1 MASRHEHIE
10 EEEDAMRN
18 KVIAVGAIV
27 FIAYVIGA
35 RASRVQVKNRESVG
49 HQVVRLWNDP
59 RARKRRHK
67 AAKKAAAA
75 AEKRAKK
82 TMRQLRK

>member
-1 MASRHEHIE
+1 
-10 EEEDAMRN
+10 MRN
-18 KVIAVGAIV
+18 KLI
-27 FIAYVIGA
+27 VIGA
-35 RASRVQVKNRESVG
+35 VAVIAYAVGTRTPRVQVKNRESVG
-49 HQVVRLWNDP
+49 HQIVRLWNDP

-82 TMRQLRK
+82 TFHDLRK

>member
-1 MASRHEHIE
+1 
-10 EEEDAMRN
+10 MRN
-18 KVIAVGAIV
+18 KIIVIGAVV
-27 FIAYVIGA
+27 FVAYVIGT
-35 RASRVQVKNRESVG
+35 RTSRVQVKKRESVG

-59 RARKRRHK
+59 GARKRRHK

-82 TMRQLRK
+82 AMRRWQS

>member
-1 MASRHEHIE
+1 
-10 EEEDAMRN
+10 MRN
-18 KVIAVGAIV
+18 KIILIGAVALIAYAVGT
-27 FIAYVIGA
+27 
-35 RASRVQVKNRESVG
+35 RTPRVQVKNRESVG

-59 RARKRRHK
+59 SARRRRRK

-82 TMRQLRK
+82 ALRGLHR

>member
-1 MASRHEHIE
+1 
-10 EEEDAMRN
+10 MRN
-18 KVIAVGAIV
+18 KLI
-27 FIAYVIGA
+27 VIGA
-35 RASRVQVKNRESVG
+35 VALIAYAVGTRTPRVRVKNRESVG
-49 HQVVRLWNDP
+49 HQIVRLWNDP

-82 TMRQLRK
+82 TFHDLRK

>member
-1 MASRHEHIE
+1 
-10 EEEDAMRN
+10 MRN
-18 KVIAVGAIV
+18 KIILVGAV
-27 FIAYVIGA
+27 ALIAYVVGT
-35 RASRVQVKNRESVG
+35 RTSRVQVKNRESVG
-49 HQVVRLWNDP
+49 HQMVRLWNDP

-82 TMRQLRK
+82 TFRDLRP